1 MAETTKTITGASAS
15 GEAFIGSTEV
25 TDVTVLDVTALAS
38 SGFDL
43 LAEFGSLD
51 ETGRDAGVI
60 FVSDGTYYEFAN
72 IDTYVVNGLA
82 SGSNEQIRIEL
93 ASGANE
99 TIVIGS
105 GYNIRIDMGEGAAS
119 SQDVVQFDAAAV
131 EIQIADEGF
140 VSYTLSDGASPT
152 GSGTIRGADIIFG
165 GDSETGSDLIS
176 VAPGSTENYILVGF
190 AGNDTITGGVGDDVI
205 IGGAGADILSGGAGS
220 DVIIDLDADQ
230 LTGGEGRDIF
240 VVRGDET
247 NGYATITD
255 LEISSDGLSF
265 GGLDATGYQDRIAIN
280 ISASGLTGALA
291 SFSGKFDPLTKA
303 DYFEFAK
310 ALEVIIEPDQTGG
323 ANVDFIMKV
332 VYDDDND
339 PNTAPAE
346 ISRVN
351 FSVDSAD
358 QTAFDPAVHKY
369 EAVKLAQ
376 TDFLAAVSDALEAQ
390 MLAVD
395 AAGVDKS
402 FSGEDTVTLFVAVE
416 RAAKNQVL
424 GELGK
429 KVMVGLR
436 TGDVDDVTIFRPS
449 NEDEI
454 VLGNV
459 TNDTIAFN
467 RQVFTDAQSGLDAD
481 PADQVFGDDTIVER
495 GGEDKI
501 FMELGI
507 ADLLVGDLNLTR
519 VERGREGDGK
529 SLEIKY
535 QESTTDGDSATED
548 GRPALNDVDMI
559 IYKQF
564 TSYDESFRV
573 EGLELVDPSSQ
584 TYTTTVYSFAE
595 STARGQEGS
604 VEDENLI
611 FVGQREVTGTVGSE
625 TTTNI
630 VDNFFV
636 NKAANAADEPTGSVN
651 LYLSDID
658 AGDKFTFDGYGSVL
672 LSEDDYSDDKVTVKA
687 FHKDDQ
693 GADTT
698 EFTEFNVYFV
708 DSNINDDTWIV
719 NTTTSA

>member
-1 MAETTKTITGASAS
+1 MAETTKTITGTSAS
-15 GEAFIGSTEV
+15 GEAFIGGTEV

-93 ASGANE
+93 TSGANE
-99 TIVIGS
+99 TIVVGS

-140 VSYTLSDGASPT
+140 VSYTLSDGTTSI
-152 GSGTIRGADIIFG
+152 GSGTIRGADIVFG
-165 GDSETGSDLIS
+165 GDSEAGGDLIS
-176 VAPGSTENYILVGF
+176 VVSGSAENYILVGF

-255 LEISSDGLSF
+255 LEISNDGLSF

-310 ALEVIIEPDQTGG
+310 ALEVIIEPDESGTTD
-323 ANVDFIMKV
+323 VDFIMKV
-332 VYDDDND
+332 VYDHDND
-339 PNTAPAE
+339 SDTTPQE
-346 ISRVN
+346 LSRVN
-351 FSVDSAD
+351 FTVDSAD

-495 GGEDKI
+495 GGEDTI

-535 QESTTDGDSATED
+535 QNTQGDGLTVDD
-548 GRPALNDVDMI
+548 RDALNDVDTI

-564 TSYDESFRV
+564 TSYDDSFHV
-573 EGLELVDPSSQ
+573 EGLELVDPASQ
-584 TYTTTVYSFAE
+584 TYTTTVYSFAD

-611 FVGQREVTGTVGSE
+611 FVGQREIISDGQSE
-625 TTTNI
+625 TTTNV
-630 VDNFFV
+630 VDNLFV
-636 NKAANAADEPTGSVN
+636 NKSDNFANEPTGSVN
-651 LYLSDID
+651 LYLSDVD

-698 EFTEFNVYFV
+698 KFTEFNVYFV

>member
-15 GEAFIGSTEV
+15 GEAFIGGTDP
-25 TDVTVLDVTALAS
+25 TDVTIFDVTSLVS

-51 ETGRDAGVI
+51 ESGRDTGVI

-99 TIVIGS
+99 TIVVGS

-140 VSYTLSDGASPT
+140 VSYTLSDGTTSI
-152 GSGTIRGADIIFG
+152 GSGSIRGADIIFG
-165 GDSETGSDLIS
+165 GDSEAGRDLIS

-240 VVRGDET
+240 VVRGDIT
-247 NGYATITD
+247 NGYATIKD

-291 SFSGKFDPLTKA
+291 TFSGKSDLLSKS
-303 DYFEFAK
+303 DYFDFAK
-310 ALEVIIEPDQTGG
+310 ALEVVIEPDQTGE

-332 VYDDDND
+332 VYDHDNNPD
-339 PNTAPAE
+339 TERVE

-351 FSVDSAD
+351 FSVNEAD
-358 QTAFDPAVHKY
+358 RPAFNPAVHKY

-376 TDFLAAVSDALEAQ
+376 TDFFDAVSDALEAQ

-395 AAGVDKS
+395 DAGADQS
-402 FSGEDTVTLFVAVE
+402 FSNENTVTLFVGVE

-424 GELGK
+424 GELGE

-436 TGDVDDVTIFRPS
+436 TGGVDEATIFRPS

-467 RQVFTDAQSGLDAD
+467 RQVFTDVTTGKDAD
-481 PADQVFGDDTIVER
+481 PADQIFGDDTIVER

-507 ADLLVGDLNLTR
+507 ADLLVGDLDLTR

-535 QESTTDGDSATED
+535 QESTTDGNLTTED
-548 GRPALNDVDMI
+548 GNPALNDVDMI

-564 TSYDESFRV
+564 TSYDDSFRV

-611 FVGQREVTGTVGSE
+611 FVGQREIISDGQSQ
-625 TTTNI
+625 TTTNV
-630 VDNFFV
+630 VDNLFV
-636 NKAANAADEPTGSVN
+636 NKSDNFANEPTGSVN
-651 LYLSDID
+651 LYLSDVD

-687 FHKDDQ
+687 FHKDNQ
-693 GADTT
+693 GANTT

>member
-15 GEAFIGSTEV
+15 GEAFIGGTEV

-82 SGSNEQIRIEL
+82 SGSSEQIRIEL

-99 TIVIGS
+99 TIVVGS

-140 VSYTLSDGASPT
+140 VSYTLSDGTTSI
-152 GSGTIRGADIIFG
+152 GSGTIRGADIVFG
-165 GDSETGSDLIS
+165 GDSEAGGDLIS
-176 VAPGSTENYILVGF
+176 VVSGSAENYILVGF

-255 LEISSDGLSF
+255 LEISNDGLSF

-310 ALEVIIEPDQTGG
+310 ALEVIIEPDESGTTD
-323 ANVDFIMKV
+323 VDFIMKV
-332 VYDDDND
+332 VYDHDND
-339 PNTAPAE
+339 SDTTPQE
-346 ISRVN
+346 LSRVN
-351 FSVDSAD
+351 FTVDSAD

-481 PADQVFGDDTIVER
+481 QADQVFGDDTIVER
-495 GGEDKI
+495 GGEDTI

-535 QESTTDGDSATED
+535 QNTQGDGLTVDD
-548 GRPALNDVDMI
+548 RDALNDVDTI

-564 TSYDESFRV
+564 TSYDDSFHV
-573 EGLELVDPSSQ
+573 EGLELVDPASQ
-584 TYTTTVYSFAE
+584 TYTTTVYSFAD

-611 FVGQREVTGTVGSE
+611 FVGQREIISDGQSE
-625 TTTNI
+625 TTTNV
-630 VDNFFV
+630 VDNLFV
-636 NKAANAADEPTGSVN
+636 NKSDNFANEPTGSVN
-651 LYLSDID
+651 LYLSDVD